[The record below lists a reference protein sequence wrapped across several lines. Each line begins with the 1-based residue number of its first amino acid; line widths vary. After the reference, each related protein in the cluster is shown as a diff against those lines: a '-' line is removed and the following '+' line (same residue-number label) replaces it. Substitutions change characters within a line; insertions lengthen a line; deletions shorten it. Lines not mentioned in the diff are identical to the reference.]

1 MAKMLMV
8 VPPLTGHI
16 NPAVSLAGALR
27 LRGHEVAWAVHRDL
41 IPDLLPADAEVYPLP
56 VEPNLELGKRSPG
69 VRGLESVKFFYEQFC
84 LPLARASLKPLQDI
98 VQAVEPDLMI
108 CDHQML
114 AGALVARARQIPWFT
129 LASTNV
135 SILKMS
141 GVIDAWLEERFAVLQ
156 RDYGVPVQ
164 ARPDFSSHGVIVF
177 SSEALLGSKYA
188 YNEAPYHFVGPAFT
202 HRPMAAEFPW
212 EELHAGASRML
223 ITLGTVSRDRG
234 VRFYEVMMEALDG
247 LVVSDSSLSRR
258 PLQVVMV
265 APEELRDRAPANF
278 IVRPRVPQLA
288 LLAHMDAVLCHA
300 GHNTVCEALSFGLP
314 LIVAPI
320 RDDQPIVA
328 RQVIDAGAGLF
339 MRYGKVTVAAAR
351 AAVEELLC
359 GPGYR
364 GGALR
369 LKESFG
375 RLGGAAQAAGILERF
390 LQDERLAP
398 GGHSRAVQP
407 GPSHAAASHA
417 VG

>member
-1 MAKMLMV
+1 MLIA

-16 NPAVSLAGALR
+16 NPALSLAAELR

-41 IPDLLPADAEVYPLP
+41 IPDLLPADAEVYALP
-56 VEPNLELGKRSPG
+56 VESNLDLGNRSSG

-84 LPLARASLKPLQDI
+84 LPLARASLQPLQDI
-98 VQAVEPDLMI
+98 VQAVKPDLMI

-114 AGALVARARQIPWFT
+114 AGALVARARKIPWFT

-141 GVIDAWLEERFAVLQ
+141 AVIDAWIEDQFAGLQ
-156 RDYGVPVQ
+156 RDFGVPVE

-177 SSEALLGSKYA
+177 SSEALLGGKYA
-188 YNEAPYHFVGPAFT
+188 YYEAPYHFVGPALT
-202 HRPMAAEFPW
+202 HRPLAVEFPW
-212 EELHAGASRML
+212 QELHSGAPRML
-223 ITLGTVSRDRG
+223 ISLGTVSRDRG
-234 VRFYEVMMEALDG
+234 VRFYEVMMEALDN
-247 LVVSDSSLSRR
+247 LVLDDSPYGRS
-258 PLQVVMV
+258 LQVVMV
-265 APEELRDRAPANF
+265 APEELRDQAPANF
-278 IVRPRVPQLA
+278 IVRPRVPQVA

-339 MRYGKVTVAAAR
+339 MRYAKVTVATAR
-351 AAVEELLC
+351 AAVQELLRE
-359 GPGYR
+359 PGYR
-364 GGALR
+364 AAALR
-369 LKESFG
+369 VKESLEL
-375 RLGGAAQAAGILERF
+375 LGGASQAASILEQF
-390 LQDERLAP
+390 LHREERAP
-398 GGHSRAVQP
+398 GGHPRALRP
-407 GPSHAAASHA
+407 RPSHA

>member
-1 MAKMLMV
+1 MLIA

-16 NPAVSLAGALR
+16 NPALSLAAELL

-41 IPDLLPADAEVYPLP
+41 IPDLLPADAEVYALP
-56 VEPNLELGKRSPG
+56 VESNLELGKRSSG

-84 LPLARASLKPLQDI
+84 LPLARASLQPLQDI
-98 VQAVEPDLMI
+98 VQAVKPDLMI

-114 AGALVARARQIPWFT
+114 AGALVARARKIPWFT

-141 GVIDAWLEERFAVLQ
+141 AVIDAWIEDQFANLQ
-156 RDYGVPVQ
+156 RDYGVPVE
-164 ARPDFSSHGVIVF
+164 ARPDFSPHGVIVF
-177 SSEALLGSKYA
+177 SSEALLGGKYA
-188 YNEAPYHFVGPAFT
+188 YYEAPYHFVGPALT
-202 HRPMAAEFPW
+202 HRPLAVEFPW
-212 EELHAGASRML
+212 QELDSGAPRML
-223 ITLGTVSRDRG
+223 ISLGTVSRDRG
-234 VRFYEVMMEALDG
+234 VRFYEVMMEALDN
-247 LVVSDSSLSRR
+247 LVLDDSPHGRSL
-258 PLQVVMV
+258 QIVMI

-278 IVRPRVPQLA
+278 IVRPRVPQVA

-339 MRYGKVTVAAAR
+339 MRYGKVTVATAR
-351 AAVEELLC
+351 AAVLELL
-359 GPGYR
+359 GEPGYR
-364 GGALR
+364 AAALR
-369 LKESFG
+369 VKESLE
-375 RLGGAAQAAGILERF
+375 RLGGASQAASILEQF
-390 LQDERLAP
+390 LHREDSAP
-398 GGHSRAVQP
+398 GGHPRTVRP
-407 GPSHAAASHA
+407 RPIHA

>member
-1 MAKMLMV
+1 MAKMLIV

-16 NPAVSLAGALR
+16 NPAVSLAAELR
-27 LRGHEVAWAVHRDL
+27 LRGHEVAWAVHREL
-41 IPDLLPADAEVYPLP
+41 IPDLLPADAEVYALP
-56 VEPNLELGKRSPG
+56 VESNLQLGERSPG

-84 LPLARASLKPLQDI
+84 LPLARASLQPLQDI
-98 VQAVEPDLMI
+98 VQAVKPDLMI

-114 AGALVARARQIPWFT
+114 AGALVARARRVPWFT

-141 GVIDAWLEERFAVLQ
+141 AVIDAWIEEQLAALQ
-156 RDYGVPVQ
+156 RDYGVSVQ

-177 SSEALLGSKYA
+177 SSEALLGGKYA
-188 YNEAPYHFVGPAFT
+188 YYQAPYHFVGPALM
-202 HRPMAAEFPW
+202 HRPMAVEFPW
-212 EELHAGASRML
+212 QELHSGASRML
-223 ITLGTVSRDRG
+223 ISLGTVSRDRG
-234 VRFYEVMMEALDG
+234 LRFYEVMMEALDD
-247 LVVSDSSLSRR
+247 LILADSRR

-278 IVRPRVPQLA
+278 IVRPRVPQIA
-288 LLAHMDAVLCHA
+288 LLAHMDAVVCHA

-339 MRYGKVTVAAAR
+339 MRYGKVTVATAR
-351 AAVEELLC
+351 AAVEELLRE
-359 GPGYR
+359 PHYR
-364 GGALR
+364 HGALR
-369 LKESFG
+369 LRESFQ
-375 RLGGAAQAAGILERF
+375 RLGGASQAAGILERF
-390 LQDERLAP
+390 LQGENSAP
-398 GGHSRAVQP
+398 NGRICAVQP
-407 GPSHAAASHA
+407 VPSHA

>member
-1 MAKMLMV
+1 MAKMLIV

-16 NPAVSLAGALR
+16 NPAMSLAADLL

-41 IPDLLPADAEVYPLP
+41 IPDLLPADAEVHALS
-56 VEPNLELGKRSPG
+56 VESNMELSKRSPG

-84 LPLARASLKPLQDI
+84 LPLARASLQPLRDI
-98 VQAVEPDLMI
+98 VQAVKPDLMI

-114 AGALVARARQIPWFT
+114 AGALVARAQKIPWFT

-141 GVIDAWLEERFAVLQ
+141 AVIDAWIEEQFAALQ
-156 RDYGVPVQ
+156 RDFGLPVE

-177 SSEALLGSKYA
+177 SSETLLGGKYA
-188 YNEAPYHFVGPAFT
+188 CYEAPYHFVGPALT
-202 HRPMAAEFPW
+202 HRPQAVEFPW
-212 EELHAGASRML
+212 QELHSGASKML
-223 ITLGTVSRDRG
+223 ISLGTVSRDRG
-234 VRFYEVMMEALDG
+234 VRFYEVMMEALEN
-247 LVVSDSSLSRR
+247 LTVTDSSLSRR
-258 PLQVVMV
+258 SLQIVMV

-278 IVRPRVPQLA
+278 IVRPRVPQVA

-339 MRYGKVTVAAAR
+339 MRYGKVTAAAAR
-351 AAVEELLC
+351 AGVQELLRE
-359 GPGYR
+359 PAYR
-364 GGALR
+364 NGALR
-369 LKESFG
+369 LKESFQ
-375 RLGGAAQAAGILERF
+375 RLGGASQAASILERF
-390 LQDERLAP
+390 LHGEDAAP
-398 GGHSRAVQP
+398 NGHPRAVQRR
-407 GPSHAAASHA
+407 PSHAM
-417 VG
+417 G

>member
-84 LPLARASLKPLQDI
+84 LPLARASLQPLQDI
-98 VQAVEPDLMI
+98 VQTVEPDLMI

-114 AGALVARARQIPWFT
+114 AGALVARALEIPWFT

-141 GVIDAWLEERFAVLQ
+141 GVIDAWLEEQFAGVQ
-156 RDYGVPVQ
+156 REYGVPVQ
-164 ARPDFSSHGVIVF
+164 ARPDFSSYGVIVF
-177 SSEALLGSKYA
+177 SSEAMPGGKYP
-188 YNEAPYHFVGPAFT
+188 YYEAPYHFVGPAFT
-202 HRPMAAEFPW
+202 HRPQELEFPW
-212 EELHAGASRML
+212 QELRPDAARIL
-223 ITLGTVSRDRG
+223 ISLGTVSRDRG
-234 VRFYEVMMEALDG
+234 VRFYEVMMEALG
-247 LVVSDSSLSRR
+247 NLTLSDTYLSRR

-265 APEELRDRAPANF
+265 APQELRERLPANF
-278 IVRPRVPQLA
+278 IVRPRVPQIEV
-288 LLAHMDAVLCHA
+288 LAHMDAVLCHG

-339 MRYGKVTVAAAR
+339 MRYGKISVAAAR
-351 AAVEELLC
+351 TAVETLLREPAC
-359 GPGYR
+359 R
-364 GGALR
+364 DGALR
-369 LKESFG
+369 LKESFRG
-375 RLGGAAQAAGILERF
+375 LGGAIQAASILERF
-390 LQDERLAP
+390 VRGESLAP
-398 GGHSRAVQP
+398 NRHPSAVRP
-407 GPSHAAASHA
+407 GASHA

>member
-1 MAKMLMV
+1 MAKILMV

-16 NPAVSLAGALR
+16 NPALSLAADLL
-27 LRGHEVAWAVHRDL
+27 LRGHEVAWAVHREL
-41 IPDLLPADAEVYPLP
+41 IPDLLPADAEIYALP
-56 VEPNLELGKRSPG
+56 VESNLELGKRSPG
-69 VRGLESVKFFYEQFC
+69 VRGLESVKFFYEHFC
-84 LPLARASLKPLQDI
+84 LPLARASLQPLQDI
-98 VQAVEPDLMI
+98 VQALEPDLMI

-114 AGALVARARQIPWFT
+114 AGALVARARKIPWFT

-141 GVIDAWLEERFAVLQ
+141 EVIDAWIEEQFAVLQ

-177 SSEALLGSKYA
+177 SSEALLGGKYA
-188 YNEAPYHFVGPAFT
+188 YYEAPYHFVGPALT
-202 HRPMAAEFPW
+202 HRPMAVEFPW
-212 EELHAGASRML
+212 QELHSGASRML

-234 VRFYEVMMEALDG
+234 LRFYEVMMEALG
-247 LVVSDSSLSRR
+247 SR
-258 PLQVVMV
+258 PALQIVMV
-265 APEELRDRAPANF
+265 APEELRERAPANF
-278 IVRPRVPQLA
+278 IVRARVPQIA

-339 MRYGKVTVAAAR
+339 MRYGKVTVATAR
-351 AAVEELLC
+351 AAVEELLRE
-359 GPGYR
+359 PGYR
-364 GGALR
+364 NGALR
-369 LKESFG
+369 QKESFQ
-375 RLGGAAQAAGILERF
+375 RLGGASQAASILERF
-390 LQDERLAP
+390 LDGEDSVP
-398 GGHSRAVQP
+398 NGPPRAL
-407 GPSHAAASHA
+407 HARPSHA

>member
-1 MAKMLMV
+1 MAKILMV

-16 NPAVSLAGALR
+16 NPALSLAADLL
-27 LRGHEVAWAVHRDL
+27 LRGHEVAWAVHREL
-41 IPDLLPADAEVYPLP
+41 IPDLLPADAEIYALP
-56 VEPNLELGKRSPG
+56 VESNLELGKRSPG
-69 VRGLESVKFFYEQFC
+69 VRGLESVKFFYEHFC
-84 LPLARASLKPLQDI
+84 LPLARASLQPLQDI
-98 VQAVEPDLMI
+98 VQALEPDLMI

-114 AGALVARARQIPWFT
+114 AGALVARARKIPWFT

-141 GVIDAWLEERFAVLQ
+141 GVIDAWIEEQFAVLQ

-177 SSEALLGSKYA
+177 SSEALLGGKYA
-188 YNEAPYHFVGPAFT
+188 YYEAPYHFVGPALT
-202 HRPMAAEFPW
+202 HRPMAVEFPW
-212 EELHAGASRML
+212 QELHSGVSRML

-234 VRFYEVMMEALDG
+234 LRFYEVMMEALG
-247 LVVSDSSLSRR
+247 SR
-258 PLQVVMV
+258 PALQIVMV
-265 APEELRDRAPANF
+265 APEELRERAPANF
-278 IVRPRVPQLA
+278 IVRARVPQIA

-339 MRYGKVTVAAAR
+339 MRYGKVTVATAR
-351 AAVEELLC
+351 AAVEELLRE
-359 GPGYR
+359 PGYR
-364 GGALR
+364 NGALR
-369 LKESFG
+369 QKESFQ
-375 RLGGAAQAAGILERF
+375 RLGGASQAASILERF
-390 LQDERLAP
+390 LDGEDSVP
-398 GGHSRAVQP
+398 NGPPRAL
-407 GPSHAAASHA
+407 HARPSHA

>member
-1 MAKMLMV
+1 MAKMLIV

-16 NPAVSLAGALR
+16 NPAMSLAADLL

-41 IPDLLPADAEVYPLP
+41 IPDLLPADAEIHALP
-56 VEPNLELGKRSPG
+56 VESNMELSKRSPG

-84 LPLARASLKPLQDI
+84 LPLARASLQPLRDI
-98 VQAVEPDLMI
+98 VQAVKPDLMI

-114 AGALVARARQIPWFT
+114 AGALVARAQKIPWFT

-141 GVIDAWLEERFAVLQ
+141 AVIDAWIEEQFAALQ
-156 RDYGVPVQ
+156 RDFGLPVE

-177 SSEALLGSKYA
+177 SSETLLGGKYA
-188 YNEAPYHFVGPAFT
+188 CYEAPYHFVGPALT
-202 HRPMAAEFPW
+202 HRPQAVEFPW
-212 EELHAGASRML
+212 QELHSGASKML
-223 ITLGTVSRDRG
+223 ISLGTVSRDRG
-234 VRFYEVMMEALDG
+234 VRFYEVMMEALEN
-247 LVVSDSSLSRR
+247 LTVTDSSLSRR
-258 PLQVVMV
+258 SLQIVMV

-278 IVRPRVPQLA
+278 IVRPRVPQVA

-339 MRYGKVTVAAAR
+339 MRYGKVTAAAAR
-351 AAVEELLC
+351 AGVQELLRE
-359 GPGYR
+359 PAYR
-364 GGALR
+364 NGALR
-369 LKESFG
+369 LKESFQ
-375 RLGGAAQAAGILERF
+375 RLGGASQAASILERF
-390 LQDERLAP
+390 LHGEDSAP
-398 GGHSRAVQP
+398 NGHPRAVQRR
-407 GPSHAAASHA
+407 PSHAM
-417 VG
+417 G

>member
-1 MAKMLMV
+1 MLIA

-16 NPAVSLAGALR
+16 NPALSLAAELL

-41 IPDLLPADAEVYPLP
+41 IPDLLPADAEVYALP
-56 VEPNLELGKRSPG
+56 VESNLELGKRSSG

-84 LPLARASLKPLQDI
+84 LPLARASLQPLQDI

-114 AGALVARARQIPWFT
+114 AGALVARARKIPWFT

-141 GVIDAWLEERFAVLQ
+141 GVIDAWIDEQFAGLQ

-164 ARPDFSSHGVIVF
+164 ARPDFSSYGVIVF
-177 SSEALLGSKYA
+177 SSEALLGGKYA
-188 YNEAPYHFVGPAFT
+188 YYEAPYHFVGPALT
-202 HRPMAAEFPW
+202 HRPLAVEFPW
-212 EELHAGASRML
+212 QELHSGASRML
-223 ITLGTVSRDRG
+223 ISLGTVSRDRG
-234 VRFYEVMMEALDG
+234 VRFYEVMMEALDN
-247 LVVSDSSLSRR
+247 LVLDDSPYGRSL
-258 PLQVVMV
+258 QIVMV

-278 IVRPRVPQLA
+278 IVRPRVPQVA

-339 MRYGKVTVAAAR
+339 MRYGKVTAATAR
-351 AAVEELLC
+351 AAVQELLRE
-359 GPGYR
+359 PGYR
-364 GGALR
+364 AAALR
-369 LKESFG
+369 VKESFE
-375 RLGGAAQAAGILERF
+375 RLGGASQAASILERF
-390 LQDERLAP
+390 LHREHSAL
-398 GGHSRAVQP
+398 GGHPRAVQP
-407 GPSHAAASHA
+407 RPSHA

>member
-1 MAKMLMV
+1 MAKILMV

-16 NPAVSLAGALR
+16 NPALSLAADLL
-27 LRGHEVAWAVHRDL
+27 LRGHEVAWAVHREL
-41 IPDLLPADAEVYPLP
+41 IPDLLPADAEIYALP
-56 VEPNLELGKRSPG
+56 VESNLELGKRSPG

-84 LPLARASLKPLQDI
+84 LPLARASLQPLQDI
-98 VQAVEPDLMI
+98 VQALEPDLMI

-114 AGALVARARQIPWFT
+114 AGALVARARKIPWFT

-141 GVIDAWLEERFAVLQ
+141 GVIDAWIEEQFAVLQ

-177 SSEALLGSKYA
+177 SSEALLGGKYA
-188 YNEAPYHFVGPAFT
+188 YYEAPYHFVGPALT
-202 HRPMAAEFPW
+202 HRPMAVEFPW
-212 EELHAGASRML
+212 QELHSGASRML

-234 VRFYEVMMEALDG
+234 LRFYEVMMEALG
-247 LVVSDSSLSRR
+247 SR
-258 PLQVVMV
+258 PALQIVMV
-265 APEELRDRAPANF
+265 APEELRERAPANF
-278 IVRPRVPQLA
+278 IVRARVPQIA

-339 MRYGKVTVAAAR
+339 MRYGKVTVATAR
-351 AAVEELLC
+351 AAVEELLRE
-359 GPGYR
+359 PGYR
-364 GGALR
+364 NGALR
-369 LKESFG
+369 QKESFQ
-375 RLGGAAQAAGILERF
+375 RLGGASQAASILERF
-390 LQDERLAP
+390 LDGEDSVP
-398 GGHSRAVQP
+398 NGPPRAL
-407 GPSHAAASHA
+407 HARPSHA

>member
-1 MAKMLMV
+1 MAKMLIV

-16 NPAVSLAGALR
+16 NPAVSLAAELL

-41 IPDLLPADAEVYPLP
+41 IPDLLPADAEVYALP
-56 VEPNLELGKRSPG
+56 VESNLELGKRSPG
-69 VRGLESVKFFYEQFC
+69 VRGLESVKFFYEHFC
-84 LPLARASLKPLQDI
+84 LPLARASLQPVQDI
-98 VQAVEPDLMI
+98 VQAVKPDLMI

-114 AGALVARARQIPWFT
+114 AGALVARARRVPWFT

-141 GVIDAWLEERFAVLQ
+141 AVIDAWIEEQFAVLQ
-156 RDYGVPVQ
+156 RDYGVSVQ

-177 SSEALLGSKYA
+177 SSEALLGGKYA
-188 YNEAPYHFVGPAFT
+188 YYQAPYHFVGPALM
-202 HRPMAAEFPW
+202 HRPMAVEFPW
-212 EELHAGASRML
+212 QELHSGASRML
-223 ITLGTVSRDRG
+223 ISLGTVSRDRG
-234 VRFYEVMMEALDG
+234 LRFYEVMMEALDDLILAG
-247 LVVSDSSLSRR
+247 SRR

-278 IVRPRVPQLA
+278 IVRPRVPQIA

-339 MRYGKVTVAAAR
+339 MRYGKVTVATAR
-351 AAVEELLC
+351 AAVEELLRE
-359 GPGYR
+359 PGYR
-364 GGALR
+364 HGALR
-369 LKESFG
+369 LRESFQ
-375 RLGGAAQAAGILERF
+375 RLGGASQAAGILERF
-390 LQDERLAP
+390 LQGENSAP
-398 GGHSRAVQP
+398 NGRIRAVQP
-407 GPSHAAASHA
+407 VPSHA

>member
-1 MAKMLMV
+1 MAKMLIV
-8 VPPLTGHI
+8 APPLTGHV
-16 NPAVSLAGALR
+16 NPAVSLAAELT

-41 IPDLLPADAEVYPLP
+41 IPDLLPADAEVHALP
-56 VEPNLELGKRSPG
+56 VESNLELSKRSPG

-84 LPLARASLKPLQDI
+84 LPLARASLQPVQDI
-98 VQAVEPDLMI
+98 VQAVKPDLMI

-114 AGALVARARQIPWFT
+114 AGALVARARRVPWFT

-141 GVIDAWLEERFAVLQ
+141 AVIDAWIEEQFAVLQ
-156 RDYGVPVQ
+156 RDYGLSVQ

-177 SSEALLGSKYA
+177 SSEALLGGKYA
-188 YNEAPYHFVGPAFT
+188 YYEAPYHFVGPALM
-202 HRPMAAEFPW
+202 HRPMAVEFPW
-212 EELHAGASRML
+212 QELHPGAPKML
-223 ITLGTVSRDRG
+223 ISLGTVSRDRG
-234 VRFYEVMMEALDG
+234 LRFYEVMMEALDN
-247 LVVSDSSLSRR
+247 LILADSRR

-265 APEELRDRAPANF
+265 APEELRERAPANF
-278 IVRPRVPQLA
+278 IVRPRVPQIA

-339 MRYGKVTVAAAR
+339 MRYGKVTVATAR
-351 AAVEELLC
+351 AAVKELLSA
-359 GPGYR
+359 PGYR
-364 GGALR
+364 HSALR
-369 LKESFG
+369 LKESFQ
-375 RLGGAAQAAGILERF
+375 RLGGAGQAASILERF
-390 LQDERLAP
+390 LQGENSAP
-398 GGHSRAVQP
+398 NGQIPAVQP
-407 GPSHAAASHA
+407 VPSHA